1 MKHSYTFKSEF
12 FVVLSTDSDGTVT
25 RDTFNTREA
34 AELFRDE
41 VVYKRDD
48 VDMIEVLELLSQ
60 AY

>member
-25 RDTFNTREA
+25 RDTFNSFDS
-34 AELFRDE
+34 AELFRNE

-48 VDMIEVLELLSQ
+48 IEQIEILELLSQ